1 MRVISSDFRQF
12 GINLVGSIPWG
23 THLCQFY
30 ESKQDL
36 SDILVPYFSEGL
48 QANELC
54 MWITSP
60 PLEVEEAKLALQ
72 KAVPNLEEYIKSGQ
86 IEIIS
91 YDDWYLLDGKFDSN
105 RILEG
110 WVEKEKAA
118 LSRGFEGLRL
128 TGNTFWV
135 ERELWNSFVD
145 YEEAINKVI
154 GQHRMLALCTYC
166 LKKCSGTDVLDVVRN
181 HVGTLIKQN
190 EKWSLV
196 EDSIRRKKADA
207 EIAKLASFPAMNPNP
222 VIEVDIDCNLKYANA
237 SALTTFPNIQEHP
250 LQHPF
255 FSGWEDIL
263 KSVRTEKGG
272 TASREQ
278 KVGDHWY
285 YQQFYLVPQSQSIRS
300 YTIQIDSVKQTE
312 KMLRESEERW
322 ATTVSSI
329 GDAVIATD
337 VKGNVTFLNSVA
349 EKLTGWHMQDAQQ
362 KPLKQVF
369 NIINEFTREDVDS
382 PVDRVIR
389 EGLVVGLANH
399 TILVQR
405 EGTEVPIDDSGAP
418 IKDKM
423 GNITGV
429 VLVFRDITE
438 RKKADKEL
446 KESEKRLNRSQEI
459 GHLGSWELDLIN
471 NKLTWSDETYKIFGL
486 HPQEFTATYNAFLE
500 AVHPEDRA
508 AVDAVYSHSI
518 KEGKDTYAIEHRI
531 VRKATGEI
539 RIVQEKCEHIRD
551 KSGRAIRSV
560 GIVQDITEFKK
571 AESELQ
577 QTSVYLENLLNYANA
592 PIIVWDHRFHI
603 TLFNHAF
610 EHLTGLNAKDAIEK
624 PLQILFPEDKK
635 EEAMAHI
642 KRALEGEYWETVEIP
657 IKDVKGNVRTVL
669 WNSANI
675 YDSAGKEVISTIAQG
690 HDITERKQAE
700 QALHRAKV
708 DWERTF
714 NSVPDLIAILDNQ
727 HKIIRAN
734 RAMAEALGTTPE
746 QCVGLKCFR
755 CVHRTD
761 EPPDCCPHS
770 KALLDGQE
778 HTAEVHEE
786 ALSGDFLVS
795 ASPLKDD
802 RGRMIGS
809 VHVARNITERK
820 QMEKKLE
827 EYSRQLESLV
837 AERTKQL
844 RDSERLATIGATAGM
859 VGHDIRNPLQAI
871 TCDLYLAGTELESCP
886 DSKCKSS
893 IKESLV
899 GIEKNIEYI
908 NKIVADLQDFA
919 RPLKPNVSEINL
931 EHIIDEALNK
941 YSVPE
946 NIIVK
951 KHIAKE
957 AQIVMADASYVKR
970 ILSNLINN
978 AVQAMPSG
986 GTLVVE
992 TYGERKD
999 VTLTVTDTGVGIPEE
1014 VKEKLF
1020 TPLFTTKSK
1029 GQGFGLAVVKR
1040 MAEALGGTVTFE
1052 SQTGKGT
1059 KFIVRLPKRK
1069 NSQQPK
1075 SLT

>member
-1 MRVISSDFRQF
+1 VRVISSDFRHF
-12 GINLVGSIPWG
+12 GISLVGSIPWG

-36 SDILVPYFSEGL
+36 IDILVPYFAKGL
-48 QANELC
+48 QANEFC

-60 PLEVEEAKLALQ
+60 PLEVEEAKIAL
-72 KAVPNLEEYIKSGQ
+72 KEAVPNLEDYIKKGQ

-91 YDDWYLLDGKFDSN
+91 YDKWYLVDSKFDSK
-105 RILEG
+105 RVLQG

-118 LSRGFEGLRL
+118 LARGFAGLRL

-135 ERELWNSFVD
+135 ERKLWSSFVE
-145 YEEAINKVI
+145 YEEAINQVI
-154 GQHRMLALCTYC
+154 VQHRILALCTYC
-166 LKKCSGTDVLDVVRN
+166 LKNCSGTDVVDVVRN
-181 HVGTLIKQN
+181 HAGTLIKQG
-190 EKWSLV
+190 KRWSLI
-196 EDSIRRKKADA
+196 EDSALRKKADA

-222 VIEVDIDCNLKYANA
+222 IIEVDTDGTLLYANDA
-237 SALTTFPNIQEHP
+237 ALATFPNIQEHP

-263 KSVRTEKGG
+263 KAVKTEKKG
-272 TASREQ
+272 TFSREH

-285 YQQFYLVPQSQSIRS
+285 HQQFYLVPHSQAIRS
-300 YTIQIDSVKQTE
+300 YTIQIDAAKQAET
-312 KMLRESEERW
+312 MLRESEHRW

-337 VKGNVTFLNSVA
+337 VEGNITFLNSVA
-349 EKLTGWHMQDAQQ
+349 EKLTGWQLQDAWQ

-369 NIINEFTREDVDS
+369 NIINEFTREEVES

-399 TILVQR
+399 TILIR
-405 EGTEVPIDDSGAP
+405 KDGTEVPIDDSGAP
-418 IKDKM
+418 IKDKA

-429 VLVFRDITE
+429 VLIFRDITE
-438 RKKADKEL
+438 RKKADEAL
-446 KESEKRLNRSQEI
+446 KESERLLNRSQEI
-459 GHLGSWELDLIN
+459 GHLGSWKLDLLT
-471 NKLTWSDETYKIFGL
+471 NKLTWSDEVYRIFGL
-486 HPQEFTATYNAFLE
+486 TPQEFAATYEAFLE

-508 AVDAVYSHSI
+508 AVNSAYLRSI

-531 VRKATGEI
+531 IRKSTGEI
-539 RIVQEKCEHIRD
+539 RTVQEKCEHIRD
-551 KSGRAIRSV
+551 KSGKVIRSV
-560 GIVQDITEFKK
+560 GMVQDITEYKK
-571 AESELQ
+571 AEEELQ

-592 PIIVWDHRFHI
+592 PIIVWDHKFHI

-610 EHLTGLNAKDAIEK
+610 ERLTGLSAKDAIEK

-657 IKDVKGNVRTVL
+657 IKDVKGNVRIVL

-675 YDSAGKEVISTIAQG
+675 YDSTGKEVIATIAQG

-700 QALHRAKV
+700 QALQRAKV

-714 NSVPDLIAILDNQ
+714 DSVPDLIAILDNQ
-727 HKIIRAN
+727 HKIVRAN

-746 QCVGLKCFR
+746 KCVGLECFR
-755 CVHRTD
+755 CVHKTD
-761 EPPDCCPHS
+761 RPPDFCPHS

-778 HTAEVHEE
+778 HTAEVHEHV
-786 ALSGDFLVS
+786 LSGDFLVS

-802 RGRMIGS
+802 KGQMIGS

-827 EYSRQLESLV
+827 EYSRHLERLV

-871 TCDLYLAGTELESCP
+871 ICDLYLAETELESCL
-886 DSKCKSS
+886 DSKCKSA

-931 EHIIDEALNK
+931 EQIIDETLNK
-941 YSVPE
+941 YSIPE

-951 KHIAKE
+951 KQIEKD
-957 AQIVMADASYVKR
+957 AQTFMTDASYVKR
-970 ILSNLINN
+970 ILTNLINN

-992 TYGERKD
+992 ADGERKD
-999 VTLTVTDTGVGIPEE
+999 VTLTVTDTGVGIPED
-1014 VKEKLF
+1014 VQEKLF

-1052 SQTGKGT
+1052 SQAGKGT
-1059 KFIVRLPKRK
+1059 KFIVRLPKK
-1069 NSQQPK
+1069 KSKSQ
-1075 SLT
+1075 STA